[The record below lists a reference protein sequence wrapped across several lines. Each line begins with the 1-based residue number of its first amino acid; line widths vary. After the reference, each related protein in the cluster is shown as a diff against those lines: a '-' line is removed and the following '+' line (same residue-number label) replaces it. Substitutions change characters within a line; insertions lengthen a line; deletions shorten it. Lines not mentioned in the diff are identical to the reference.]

1 MEEIQIRDLSVISN
15 KKGDILKGFIKSENL
30 SIDVQEVYFS
40 EIHPNEIKAWKM
52 HKNMTCNLIVVHGEI
67 KIVIQK
73 KDNDFIEKIISK
85 ENHKMITIPP
95 NYWFGFQCVSNETS
109 LLANITNHEHN
120 DIESE
125 QMEIDKIIFDWN

>member
-1 MEEIQIRDLSVISN
+1 MEEVQIRDLSVISN
-15 KKGDILKGFIKSENL
+15 KKGDILKGFMKSENL
-30 SIDVQEVYFS
+30 SMDVQEVYFS

-95 NYWFGFQCVSNETS
+95 NYWFGFQCVSSETS
-109 LLANITNHEHN
+109 LLANITNHERN